1 MPRAASV
8 RAATIRSR
16 SALVTPATF
25 TWRTA
30 TSGESRSQPKY
41 PIASAPAAA
50 IARSARVRQEPLE
63 TVRQK
68 PLETVRQKP
77 FETVRREPIEMAGSR
92 AGSRSAPTRG
102 VRRDVRAGP
111 RRLLLVATGRAP
123 ARAPARLLPAAVA
136 ADVLT
141 RV

>member
-25 TWRTA
+25 TSRTA

-50 IARSARVRQEPLE
+50 NARSARVRQEPIGI
-63 TVRQK
+63 K
-68 PLETVRQKP
+68 
-77 FETVRREPIEMAGSR
+77 EPIEIAGSR
-92 AGSRSAPTRG
+92 IGSRRSVEKRG
-102 VRRDVRAGP
+102 VRREGPAGA
-111 RRLLLVATGRAP
+111 RRLPVVATGRAP
-123 ARAPARLLPAAVA
+123 VRAPARLLPAAVA
-136 ADVLT
+136 AAGLT
-141 RV
+141 PAWL

>member
-8 RAATIRSR
+8 RAATTRSR

-30 TSGESRSQPKY
+30 KSGESRSQPKY

-63 TVRQK
+63 TVRQ
-68 PLETVRQKP
+68 
-77 FETVRREPIEMAGSR
+77 EPIEMAGSR

-102 VRRDVRAGP
+102 VRRDVRAGARP
-111 RRLLLVATGRAP
+111 VLLVATGRAP
-123 ARAPARLLPAAVA
+123 ARAPVRLLPAAVA

-141 RV
+141 